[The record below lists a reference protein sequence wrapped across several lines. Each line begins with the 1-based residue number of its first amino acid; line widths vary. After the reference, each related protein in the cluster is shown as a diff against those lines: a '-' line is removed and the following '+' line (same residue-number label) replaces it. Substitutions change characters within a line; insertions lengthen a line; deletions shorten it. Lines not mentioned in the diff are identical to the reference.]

1 MGCMSGCL
9 RKLPSQTIRFSAEE
23 GLIHVLKND
32 PASCLDHRCSDR
44 VRRHHPRFYP
54 NAVPD
59 RLLGGHRR
67 SACNPC
73 RSLYLLSPLSPL
85 RRTAPNVGSKILSR
99 VWKRSGY
106 GPPGLPLTRIDRN
119 QSKSIVPEQNAG
131 TMLCC
136 FSNRQTFLLFPNP
149 ANGALPQFH
158 PVTGALPLSPDG
170 MRIARGFQARFQS
183 PGFTGLAQQRPNA
196 GNAPALTAPE
206 PRIRRSP
213 RARGRPFRAR
223 RTADAPADPRHSGAG
238 TAGDRSAPS
247 RAPCPPRRG
256 YPHP

>member
-1 MGCMSGCL
+1 MFSG
-9 RKLPSQTIRFSAEE
+9 ISAA
-23 GLIHVLKND
+23 GHPVQRRGRRLTHVLKND
-32 PASCLDHRCSDR
+32 AAICLDHRCSDR
-44 VRRHHPRFYP
+44 VRRHHPRFSP

-73 RSLYLLSPLSPL
+73 RCLYVLSPLSAL

-99 VWKRSGY
+99 VWERSGY
-106 GPPGLPLTRIDRN
+106 GPPGPSLTRIHRS
-119 QSKSIVPEQNAG
+119 QGKSIVSEPSAE

-136 FSNRQTFLLFPNP
+136 FSNRQTFLLFSNP
-149 ANGALPQFH
+149 TNGALPLFH
-158 PVTGALPLSPDG
+158 PVTGALPPSPMG
-170 MRIARGFQARFQS
+170 CASPAVFRRAFGPGCTGF
-183 PGFTGLAQQRPNA
+183 AQQRPNA
-196 GNAPALTAPE
+196 GGAPALTAPE

-213 RARGRPFRAR
+213 RARGRPFRAHR
-223 RTADAPADPRHSGAG
+223 MADAPADPHHSGAG

-247 RAPCPPRRG
+247 RAPYPPRRG